1 MDRRI
6 TRERSWLPWVAGIG
20 LGTSLLLGF
29 AAIGIAL
36 VAVLRRF

>member
-1 MDRRI
+1 MDRGI
-6 TRERSWLPWVAGIG
+6 TRERRWLPWVAGIG

-36 VAVLRRF
+36 VAVLHRL